1 MAVPQRLEVGED
13 SLEIVDSFCY
23 LGDMISCGG
32 RVESTVRDRI
42 SDAPLAFH

>member
-1 MAVPQRLEVGED
+1 MPQGLVLGED
-13 SLEIVDSFCY
+13 SLGIVDSFCY